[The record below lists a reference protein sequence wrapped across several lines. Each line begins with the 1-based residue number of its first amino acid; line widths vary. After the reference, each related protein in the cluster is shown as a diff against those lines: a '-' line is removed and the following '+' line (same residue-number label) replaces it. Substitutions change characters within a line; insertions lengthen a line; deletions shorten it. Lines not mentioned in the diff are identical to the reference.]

1 MGTGGG
7 HGPGANFNL
16 TTVQIVPGRN
26 SRYVIAAAGLID
38 IYKVLYRT
46 LVIANLRIVGPHKYS
61 IAVLNHGSQIAQIS
75 NVSI

>member
-38 IYKVLYRT
+38 IYKALSGT
-46 LVIANLRIVGPHKYS
+46 LVPGPVPITRQGATATNGNCPEIAAAR
-61 IAVLNHGSQIAQIS
+61 
-75 NVSI
+75 